1 MKESG
6 TAGQRV
12 AVVVPDDEVNKSMGV
27 YIQSVLNDIGY
38 RATVKTISGKSSSP
52 TCRTRRTRSRSTCS
66 SGTRTTWLHRTSS
79 ILFGC
84 ESFHPGS
91 DSSINIAGFCDRKIN
106 ARMKAA
112 LALGVRNEAAAN
124 VQWTQID
131 RAVTD
136 ASPMATMFTP
146 KHVDFVSKASEFT
159 FSKQFYWLV
168 DQSWVK

>member
-1 MKESG
+1 
-6 TAGQRV
+6 V

-38 RATVKTISGKSSSP
+38 RATVKTISGNIFFTYVQNTKNKVQINVQQWYQDYPAASDF
-52 TCRTRRTRSRSTCS
+52 
-66 SGTRTTWLHRTSS
+66 LY

-91 DSSINIAGFCDRKIN
+91 DSSINIAGFCNRKIN

-112 LALGVRNEAAAN
+112 LALGVRNQAAADQ
-124 VQWTQID
+124 QWTQID

-136 ASPMATMFTP
+136 ASPMATLFTP
-146 KHVDFVSKASEFT
+146 KHVDFVSKRVGNFT